1 MIAFGLVL
9 LLVAFWTLIGYAL
22 QAAIYQKPN
31 LTQNAL
37 LAPALGI
44 TVTLLPVFILNRLG
58 LPVEQFGSLLF
69 IALLGLS
76 LLILWRTRAPFP
88 FRSVLPFALLL
99 ILALLLVGR
108 PILEFGFN
116 WVSYGNDD
124 FANYVVNAHRLTLH
138 GYFDT
143 PLASDILSGRQADL
157 FSWQLYT
164 LKGSRIGADLLLAW
178 VSSIT
183 GLSTPGIFM
192 PVIVAFHACLLSAT
206 AALVYQSKRY
216 RRAALITGI
225 MLSVSALITLG
236 TVYQLIAQVLGM
248 ALACAVAVVLFRP
261 FEHLLNATAVRIG
274 VLAGFVVAALMIS
287 YPEITPFVGLAFLLY
302 VALGILRK
310 QWRLAWRPL
319 LLFSGVS
326 ILFLLLTLNS
336 YIVSFVVFLLDQ
348 FSGGVEGTAQVIFP
362 YYLIPSGSSAFW
374 GFQLFYLPP
383 AEPLLSIS
391 IITGALLLLVSV
403 VFVLHQSWKRNPT
416 ALIAF
421 AMAAVGAY
429 LLVRRSDFG
438 LFKLTM
444 FIQPFLIGALV
455 IGWLELTRRWRF
467 RLQYVPLLLIAAG
480 GLATQVAYIEIS
492 RGYVNTGPIELPAAS
507 PQHMLSSFTQLVNST
522 PASYYVSDSDHSTLY
537 KLQSIDL
544 YDTPTEF
551 PSAAEISVLLEN
563 LEAALGTEEADIS
576 RLVFAPFE
584 QLATDLYAEFRQTY
598 TLHEFDL
605 MNPAGSNGRNAFYT
619 YNFIDAP
626 PANEQVALL
635 TNPNQTVLNFA
646 RQDWFGGSYYIA
658 RPLPEVQNYL
668 VFVES
673 QLGQHYYIPKFSDP
687 EGGISTSKAVL
698 FRVQPDY
705 FYPQNVTASVGRY
718 LLFEVLNPSESVQLR
733 LNFTATLLGDNERLL
748 PPAVAIGDAR
758 YSLAMMGRGAA
769 RVYSPPLAPQEID
782 GRYYIMLDMG
792 SEGLRQTDIRTGI
805 MAIYG
810 TDIAL
815 DQRLIVGQA
824 RDISVVSAEE
834 YDNLTPPQSISSFPA
849 DFDNPNLEYSGAYE
863 DGWLSEN
870 SFFCLAQS
878 QTDTPLRIRVQNPDL
893 GDSTFKQGVTV
904 LLDGEQ
910 VLQEEYPVGEIDVS
924 IPSSEAGRHCVELRF
939 STVRHFS
946 NGDMRPFGAYLSFI
960 GYE

>member
-22 QAAIYQKPN
+22 QAATYQKPN

-58 LPVEQFGSLLF
+58 LPVGQFGSLLF
-69 IALLGLS
+69 IALLGVS
-76 LLILWRTRAPFP
+76 LLILWRTRARFP

-108 PILEFGFN
+108 PLLEFGFN

-143 PLASDILSGRQADL
+143 PLANDILSGRQADL

-164 LKGSRIGADLLLAW
+164 LRGTRIGADLLLAW

-183 GLSTPGIFM
+183 GLSAPGIFM
-192 PVIVAFHACLLSAT
+192 PVIVAFHACLLSAA

-225 MLSVSALITLG
+225 MLSFSALITLG

-261 FEHLLNATAVRIG
+261 FAHLRNVATLRLG

-287 YPEITPFVGLAFLLY
+287 YPEIMPFVGLAFLLY
-302 VALGILRK
+302 VGLGVLQK
-310 QWRLAWRPL
+310 QWHVAWRPL
-319 LLFSGVS
+319 LLFSTVS
-326 ILFLLLTLNS
+326 VLFLVLMLNS
-336 YIVSFVVFLLDQ
+336 YLLSFIVFLLDQ
-348 FSGGVEGTAQVIFP
+348 FRGGVAGTAQVIFP
-362 YYLIPSGSSAFW
+362 YYLIPSGPSAFW

-403 VFVLHQSWKRNPT
+403 VFVLHQSWKRTPV

-421 AMAAVGAY
+421 AMLAVGAY
-429 LLVRRSDFG
+429 LFIRRSDFG

-444 FIQPFLIGALV
+444 FIQPFIIGALV
-455 IGWLELTRRWRF
+455 IGWLQLTRRWRY
-467 RLQYVPLLLIAAG
+467 RLQYVPLFLLAAG
-480 GLATQVAYIEIS
+480 GLATQTAYVEIS
-492 RGYVNTGPIELPAAS
+492 RGYENTGPIELPGNS
-507 PQHMLSSFTQLVNST
+507 PQHVLSSFEELVDST
-522 PASYYVSDSDHSTLY
+522 PAAYYLSDSNHTTLY
-537 KLQSIDL
+537 KIQSIEL
-544 YDTPTEF
+544 SDTPTEF
-551 PSAAEISVLLEN
+551 PSAAEISILLAGFEST
-563 LEAALGTEEADIS
+563 LGTGEMDIS
-576 RLVFAPFE
+576 RQVFAPF
-584 QLATDLYAEFRQTY
+584 QQIVADLYAEFRQTY
-598 TLHEFDL
+598 TLHQFEV
-605 MNPAGSNGRNAFYT
+605 MNSIEPNHFYT
-619 YNFIDAP
+619 YDFIDAP
-626 PANEQVALL
+626 PESERVALL
-635 TNPNQTVLNFA
+635 TNPNESVLNVA
-646 RQDWFGGSYYIA
+646 RRDWFQNRFYIA

-673 QLGQHYYIPKFSDP
+673 EFGQHYYIPTFFNP
-687 EGGISTSKAVL
+687 GMNIATSKASL
-698 FRVQPDY
+698 FRIQPDY

-769 RVYSPPLAPQEID
+769 RVYSPPLTPQEID

-792 SEGLRQTDIRTGI
+792 TEGLRQTDVRTGI
-805 MAIYG
+805 MALYG

-815 DQRLIVGQA
+815 DRRLIVGQA